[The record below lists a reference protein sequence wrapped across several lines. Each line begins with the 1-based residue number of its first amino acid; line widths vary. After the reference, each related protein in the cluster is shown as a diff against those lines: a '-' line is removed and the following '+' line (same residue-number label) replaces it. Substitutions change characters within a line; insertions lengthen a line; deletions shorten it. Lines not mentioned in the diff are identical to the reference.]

1 MSKVEETSLKCSHE
15 EGDSQMLFHA
25 KSLNAP
31 NAGVIR
37 TADTDILIIT
47 LCNLPRLYKG
57 MKLWLEVGLTSNN
70 TLRYINVNEMY

>member
-1 MSKVEETSLKCSHE
+1 
-15 EGDSQMLFHA
+15 MLFHA
-25 KSLNAP
+25 KPLNAP

-47 LCNLPRLYKG
+47 LCNLPRLYKD
-57 MKLWLEVGLTSNN
+57 MKLWLEDGLTSNN